1 MQTVTFKN
9 RFEEELR
16 GTLHLPE
23 TQNGL
28 GFVLGHC
35 FTCSRHT
42 RVLIDLSNTLAGL
55 GLSVLR
61 FDFSGNGQSQ
71 GRFED
76 STYTKQIG
84 EMTAAVAFMKQRGA
98 EQVLIGGHS
107 MGAMVSL
114 FTASETG
121 DIAGVIALATG
132 AAPMHPDRVLTP
144 SQKQQLQVAGQ
155 VPFSSRGR
163 DLTLNRAFFEDAGQ
177 YRLEEAIAR
186 IRCPVLL
193 VLASE
198 DAVTDPQPVKTLLA
212 DRPPLMDLLEVPGA
226 DHMFSSQESRKK
238 VMDHVSQWI
247 LNHFSGGA

>member
-9 RFEEELR
+9 RFDEELR

-23 TQNGL
+23 TQNRL

-42 RVLIDLSNTLAGL
+42 RVLIDLSDTLAGL

-84 EMTAAVAFMKQRGA
+84 EMTAAVGFMKQRGA
-98 EQVLIGGHS
+98 EQLLVGGHS

-114 FTASETG
+114 FTASEKG
-121 DIAGVIALATG
+121 EIAGVIALATG
-132 AAPMHPDRVLTP
+132 AAPMDPNRVLSS
-144 SQKQQLQVAGQ
+144 SQKQQLQDTGQ
-155 VPFSSRGR
+155 VPFASRGR
-163 DLTLNRAFFEDAGQ
+163 DLTLNRAFFEDADQ

-198 DAVTDPQPVKTLLA
+198 DVITDPQPVKALLA
-212 DRPPLMDLLEVPGA
+212 DAPPNLDLFEVPGA
-226 DHMFSSQESRKK
+226 DHMFSSRESREK
-238 VMDHVSQWI
+238 VMDHVTQWI
-247 LNHFSGGA
+247 LHHFSGGA